1 MLTLAMSLLIMFAVA
16 AAAAQWAQREQ
27 RRRNLGKDGHAR
39 HH

>member
-1 MLTLAMSLLIMFAVA
+1 MLSFVISLLIMFTVVA
-16 AAAAQWAQREQ
+16 AAARWATREE

>member
-16 AAAAQWAQREQ
+16 AAAAHWAQREQ
-27 RRRNLGKDGHAR
+27 RRRNLGKDRHAR